1 MSEVEKAREES
12 MRIIEYLA
20 DRYDMSHCEPE
31 AIRDLLAVIDDLLAV
46 RADLLAVRAESVG
59 HVANCLCCDT
69 PDPMAGTAHCGHCN
83 RHVTQHPCTDQR
95 CLPGLTREAII
106 RAEADVS
113 AKELLLIYAKT
124 PVDRGR
130 IRISV
135 DLQDEL
141 QCNLDRARA
150 ELERLKGTVRE

>member
-1 MSEVEKAREES
+1 
-12 MRIIEYLA
+12 
-20 DRYDMSHCEPE
+20 MSHCEPE

-106 RAEADVS
+106 RAEGALKQAEKTVHEYVNRSVIHPDRSPGMILDHLADDS
-113 AKELLLIYAKT
+113 
-124 PVDRGR
+124 
-130 IRISV
+130 
-135 DLQDEL
+135 
-141 QCNLDRARA
+141 RA

>member
-1 MSEVEKAREES
+1 MSNEVEKAREES

-46 RADLLAVRAESVG
+46 RAE
-59 HVANCLCCDT
+59 
-69 PDPMAGTAHCGHCN
+69 
-83 RHVTQHPCTDQR
+83 
-95 CLPGLTREAII
+95 REAII